1 MKKLMKIEGMM
12 CPHCEAHVRNALLAI
27 DGVTEVVASH
37 EQKKATITLSH
48 DVADEVLKAAIREQG
63 YAVIE

>member
-1 MKKLMKIEGMM
+1 MEKVIGIEGMM
-12 CPHCEAHVRNALLAI
+12 CPHCEAHVKKALLAI
-27 DGVTEVVASH
+27 DGVTDVVASH

-63 YAVIE
+63 YTVME